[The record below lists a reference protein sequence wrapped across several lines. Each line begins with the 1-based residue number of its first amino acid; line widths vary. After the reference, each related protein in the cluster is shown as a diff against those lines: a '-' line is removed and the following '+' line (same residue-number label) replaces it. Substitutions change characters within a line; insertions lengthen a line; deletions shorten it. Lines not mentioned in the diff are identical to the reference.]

1 MNNQS
6 WHSLEAKDV
15 VQKLETDADEGLAKA
30 EAKLRLEKFGPNILQ
45 EIERRTLLDL
55 AIDQF
60 KDAFVI
66 MLLIAAVLSY
76 FVGQMQGEGVED
88 AILIGIIVALSAI
101 IGFVQEYRSEKAL
114 EAMKKLTAP
123 TAKLIRGGEKLTVPS
138 REVVPGDIIL
148 LEAGDRIPADARL
161 LDITSMRA
169 DEAPLTGESTPVEKS
184 LKDLDPKTAVAD
196 RKNSVFMG
204 TYTVFGHAKA
214 VVTSTGMNTEFG
226 KIAGAVQAMEEK
238 KTPLKTKL
246 DGFARKLGIVI
257 IGLCILIFI
266 LEIAEN
272 GVGIEALVDG
282 FMTAIALAVS
292 AVPEALPALV
302 IVTLA
307 LGSRELARRN
317 AVVRKLASA
326 ETLGSTTVIC
336 ADKTGT
342 LTKGEMT
349 VRKLYS
355 NGDVVQVTGV
365 GYKSEGDFR
374 RDEKRVN
381 PLEDKHLDLLLRI
394 GVLCNNAEYDE
405 RETISGDPTEGAL
418 IVAAA
423 KAGMTSKTL
432 ENQFPRL
439 DEVPFSSERKRM
451 TTIHSTPTG
460 DKVAYA
466 KGAPEILLEYC
477 THILENGRVGKLTDK
492 KKKEILKI
500 NEEMASEA
508 LRILAMAYRELPG
521 TMSDFSDKNVEK
533 DLTFVGLEGMIDP
546 PREEAKEAVDLCK
559 KAGIKNIM
567 ITGDHRLTA
576 VAIAKEL
583 GIMKNDE
590 NTIALTGPELDE
602 MSDEEYEKIVEKVV
616 VYARVSPM
624 HKLKIVEALK
634 NKGEIVAMTG
644 DGVNDAPAL
653 KKADIGVA
661 MGITGTDV
669 SKEAADMVLA
679 DDNYATLVNAVGGG
693 RTIFDNIRKYI
704 RFLIAC
710 NFDELAVIGAWTLIG
725 PFFLPPDQ
733 TLPMLPI
740 QILWINLV
748 TDGPPAIALSVDPP
762 AKDAMGRP
770 PRNPKAGIFHGMSS
784 FMLASFICQSLGS
797 SICFAYGMFVEGSYE
812 KAITM
817 TFLQAALFELFV
829 VWNCRSETHSIWTM
843 GKSGLRNRFFVLGTI
858 ACTVLTMALPYI
870 PAIGPAFHTVPIS
883 LYEWGLILFVA
894 SWGLWI
900 VLPELFMGKD
910 LPFLSKRLDRLG

>member
-1 MNNQS
+1 MNNQI
-6 WHSLEAKDV
+6 WHSLKEEDV
-15 VQKLETDADEGLAKA
+15 VQKLDTDINEGLAKD
-30 EAKLRLEKFGPNILQ
+30 EARARLEKFGPNLLQ
-45 EIERRTLLDL
+45 EIEKRTLLDL

-76 FVGQMQGEGVED
+76 FVGRIRGEGIED
-88 AILIGIIVALSAI
+88 AILIGIIVGLSAI
-101 IGFVQEYRSEKAL
+101 IGFIQEYRSEKAL
-114 EAMKKLTAP
+114 EAMRKMTAP

-138 REVVPGDIIL
+138 REVVPGDIVL

-161 LDITSMRA
+161 LDITSMRT

-184 LKDLDPKTAVAD
+184 FRVLDPKTAVAD

-204 TYTVFGHAKA
+204 THTVFGHAKA

-246 DGFARKLGIVI
+246 DVFARKLGLVI
-257 IGLCILIFI
+257 IGLCVLIFI
-266 LEIAEN
+266 LEVAEH
-272 GVGIEALVDG
+272 GVGIQALVNG

-307 LGSRELARRN
+307 LGARELARRQ

-355 NGDVVQVTGV
+355 NGDSVQVTGV
-365 GYKSEGDFR
+365 GYESEGKFHLNGV
-374 RDEKRVN
+374 EIN
-381 PLEDKHLDLLLRI
+381 PLEDEHLELLLRI
-394 GVLCNNAEYDE
+394 GTLCNNSEYDGE
-405 RETISGDPTEGAL
+405 KISGDPTEGAL
-418 IVAAA
+418 VIAAA
-423 KAGMTSKTL
+423 KAGMTAK
-432 ENQFPRL
+432 EFEDQFPRL
-439 DEVPFSSERKRM
+439 NEVPFSSERKRM
-451 TTIHSTPTG
+451 TTIHNTSKG
-460 DKVAYA
+460 EKVAYA

-477 THILENGRVGKLTDK
+477 TYILENGQVRKLSDK
-492 KKKEILKI
+492 KKKEILEI

-508 LRILAMAYRELPG
+508 LRILAMAYRELPS
-521 TMSDFSDKNVEK
+521 TMQDFSEEK
-533 DLTFVGLEGMIDP
+533 IERDLTFVGLEGMIDP
-546 PREEAKEAVDLCK
+546 PREEVKEAVDLCK
-559 KAGIKNIM
+559 KAGIKNVM
-567 ITGDHRLTA
+567 ITGDHKLTA

-583 GIMKNDE
+583 GIMKDE
-590 NTIALTGPELDE
+590 ESTIALTGSELDK
-602 MSDEEYEKIVEKVV
+602 MSEEQYEKIVEKVV
-616 VYARVSPM
+616 VYARVDPM
-624 HKLKIVEALK
+624 HKLKVVGALK
-634 NKGEIVAMTG
+634 KKGEIVAMTG

-725 PFFLPPDQ
+725 PFFLNADQ

-762 AKDAMGRP
+762 AKDIMERP
-770 PRNPKAGIFHGMSS
+770 PRNPKAGIFHGMAL
-784 FMLASFICQSLGS
+784 FMLASFICQSMGS
-797 SICFAYGMFVEGSYE
+797 SICFAYGMFVLGDYA
-812 KAITM
+812 KATTM
-817 TFLQAALFELFV
+817 TFLQAALFELFI
-829 VWNCRSETHSIWTM
+829 VWNCRSETQSTWAM
-843 GKSGLRNRFFVLGTI
+843 GRSGLRNRFFVLGTI
-858 ACTVLTMALPYI
+858 ACIILTVTLPYI
-870 PAIGPAFHTVPIS
+870 PIVGPAFHLVPIN
-883 LYEWGLILFVA
+883 LYEWGLVLFIA

-900 VLPELFMGKD
+900 VLPELFMGKE
-910 LPFLSKRLDRLG
+910 